1 MVYQTLI
8 FDIDN
13 SIARIV
19 LNRPEAAN
27 SMNMQMMEE
36 LLDVSIVCDEDD
48 SIRAVTITGTG
59 RMFCAGGDLASFA
72 KQGDKLP
79 GFLKKATTV
88 LHGAITRFARMKKPV
103 ITIINGSA
111 AGAGFSLAI
120 MGDYTIAADSAK
132 FTMAYTAAG
141 LSPDGSSSYFL
152 PRLVGE
158 KRARE
163 IMMTNRTLTADEALN
178 WGMINQISTNDDLT
192 ADANIM
198 INKLASGPT
207 LAYGTIKE
215 LLVNSATSSL
225 ETQMEHESRGIAAS
239 AGTVDGKEGID
250 AFLNKRRAE
259 FGGK

>member
-1 MVYQTLI
+1 
-8 FDIDN
+8 
-13 SIARIV
+13 
-19 LNRPEAAN
+19 
-27 SMNMQMMEE
+27 MNMQMMEE

>member
-13 SIARIV
+13 SIARII

-141 LSPDGSSSYFL
+141 LSPDVSSSYFF

-158 KRARE
+158 NRARG

>member
-13 SIARIV
+13 SIARII